1 MTETRVIGQRV
12 IWAGMS
18 LSVMCLAYFYMLDR
32 ILFSST
38 GFSPI
43 FGFLLAPDLKAA
55 WIGLAI
61 CCLAALWS
69 RPAPILRVVEFLSER
84 ASWVAAASVVL
95 FALGAV
101 AVYHDYPLSMD
112 EYAAV
117 FQSKIFASGQLSAQL
132 PPSYVDWLVV
142 RGFNGEFLIASRET
156 GRAIEMYWPGFAML
170 LAPFEL
176 LQAQW
181 LCNACLAAL
190 TLVLIHSIT
199 KQLTQDQRAAGW
211 ALLFA
216 LGSGAF
222 VANAIS
228 FYSLQAHLTANL
240 LFVALLLR
248 PTRYRALYAGLVGSV
263 ALILHNP
270 IPHVLFAIPWM
281 IAMALDR
288 NQRRFCLPLI
298 VGYLPGLCL
307 GLGWLLLR
315 SDIGSAGHTLPSI
328 SGLAHGVFT
337 WPNVNVLNTR
347 AASFVKMW
355 VWAVPCLF
363 AFAAL
368 GASRHRENPKV
379 RLLAVSAVL
388 TFAGYFFVT
397 FDQGHGWGYR
407 YFHSAWGVIPILAGC
422 AMTNRSDANIK
433 FSTFAGACAI
443 LSLVIIVPLQLSEI
457 RQFISQQLAQ
467 LPPPRRPGNN
477 VYFIRPRGGFYVADM
492 VQMDPDLRDVDLFL
506 VSRGTE
512 TDANMVLL
520 NWPGAQRISSGS
532 AYEQWYLG
540 AVDQRRALP
549 GKNYRRFELL
559 METSPPR

>member
-1 MTETRVIGQRV
+1 MIGQRV
-12 IWAGMS
+12 IWVGTS
-18 LSVMCLAYFYMLDR
+18 LAVMCLAYFHMLDH
-32 ILFSST
+32 ILFTST
-38 GFSPI
+38 AFSPI
-43 FGFLLAPDLKAA
+43 FRFLLAPDSKAA

-61 CCLAALWS
+61 CCMAALWN
-69 RPAPILRVVEFLSER
+69 RPAPILRVVDFLSAR
-84 ASWVAAASVVL
+84 ASWVVAASVAL
-95 FALGAV
+95 FALGTV
-101 AVYHDYPLSMD
+101 AVYRNYPLSMD

-117 FQSKIFASGQLSAQL
+117 FQSKIFAAGQLSAHL

-156 GRAIEMYWPGFAML
+156 GRAIEAYWPGFAML

-176 LQAQW
+176 LQVQW

-190 TLVLIHSIT
+190 ALLLIHSIT
-199 KQLTQDQRAAGW
+199 AQITQDKRAAGW

-248 PTRYRALYAGLVGSV
+248 PTRSRALYAGFVGSA

-270 IPHVLFAIPWM
+270 VPHALFAIPW
-281 IAMALDR
+281 ITAMVLDR
-288 NQRRFCLPLI
+288 NQRRFCPPLLL
-298 VGYLPGLCL
+298 GYLPGVCI

-315 SDIGSAGHTLPSI
+315 SDIGSLGDALPNA

-337 WPNVNVLNTR
+337 WPNANVLNTR
-347 AASFVKMW
+347 AASLVKMW
-355 VWAVPCLF
+355 VWAVPCVF
-363 AFAAL
+363 VFAAV
-368 GASRHRENPKV
+368 GVSRHRENPKV
-379 RLLAVSAVL
+379 RLLATSALL
-388 TFAGYFFVT
+388 TFAGYLFVT

-407 YFHSAWGVIPILAGC
+407 YFHSAWGAIPILAGC
-422 AMTNRSDANIK
+422 AMTDKSAANPK
-433 FSTFAGACAI
+433 LAAFAGACAI
-443 LSLVIIVPLQLSEI
+443 LALVIIVPLQLSEI
-457 RQFISQQLAQ
+457 RQFISQHLAQ

-477 VYFIRPRGGFYVADM
+477 VYFIHPRGGFYVADM
-492 VQMDPDLRDVDLFL
+492 VQMDPELRSPDLFL

-512 TDANMVLL
+512 MDATMVLL
-520 NWPGAQRISSGS
+520 NWPGAQRISSGP

-540 AVDQRRALP
+540 AVDQRRAP
-549 GKNYRRFELL
+549 GSANSRRFELL
-559 METSPPR
+559 TAAPPPR